1 MGQANLVQTRKE
13 CVDYSGCRW
22 FPPYEQFQRWGMPG
36 CWWVEFSRVEKM
48 ALLLLRVCFIS
59 VAAGIATL
67 LLRVGWDGPPYTAYL
82 VIFGI
87 VLAAVG
93 VIAVD
98 IFTPRKQIEV
108 ISAIYFGLLVG
119 ILLTYVL
126 WIALSPLIPENSYA
140 PPAQLLTAA
149 ILCYMCTS
157 LLLQT
162 KDDFRFVIPY
172 VEFARDLKGVR
183 PIILDTSAIIDGRL
197 AELTETN
204 VVESQLVMPG
214 FVLAELQAIA
224 DSNDRLRRARGRRGL
239 DILNKLRTQPMM
251 DFQIYDRELP
261 EFAGQ
266 PVDMKLVILAKHLE
280 GKLITGDFNLN
291 KVAKVHNVQVI
302 NLNEVAASLR
312 PQFLPGESFEV
323 RIVKAGEGP
332 EQGVGYLDDGTM
344 VVIEGGRHRINA
356 TLNVVVTSTL
366 QTQAGR
372 MLFAKVDEDPV
383 RA

>member
-1 MGQANLVQTRKE
+1 
-13 CVDYSGCRW
+13 
-22 FPPYEQFQRWGMPG
+22 
-36 CWWVEFSRVEKM
+36 M
-48 ALLLLRVCFIS
+48 ALLILRVSFIC

-67 LLRVGWDGPPYTAYL
+67 LLRIGWEGPPYTPYL
-82 VIFGI
+82 VIFGT
-87 VLAAVG
+87 VLLSLG

-108 ISAIYFGLLVG
+108 ISATYFGLLVG
-119 ILLTYVL
+119 VLLSYIL
-126 WIALSPLIPENSYA
+126 WIALSPLIPEQAEGVPSPYA
-140 PPAQLLTAA
+140 APVQLMMAA
-149 ILCYMCTS
+149 VLCYGCTS

-172 VEFARDLKGVR
+172 VEFARDLKGNR
-183 PIILDTSAIIDGRL
+183 PIVLDTSAIIDGRL

-214 FVLAELQAIA
+214 FVLAELQSIA

-239 DILNKLRTQPMM
+239 DILNKLRSQSNI

-291 KVAKVHNVQVI
+291 KVAKVHNVTVI

-323 RIVKAGEGP
+323 RVVKAGEGP

-372 MLFAKVDEDPV
+372 MLFAKVDESSSV

>member
-1 MGQANLVQTRKE
+1 
-13 CVDYSGCRW
+13 
-22 FPPYEQFQRWGMPG
+22 
-36 CWWVEFSRVEKM
+36 M
-48 ALLLLRVCFIS
+48 ALLILRVCFIC

-67 LLRVGWDGPPYTAYL
+67 LLRIGWEGPAYTPYL
-82 VIFGI
+82 VIFGT
-87 VLAAVG
+87 VLLSLG

-119 ILLTYVL
+119 ILLSYIL
-126 WIALSPLIPENSYA
+126 WIALSPLIPEGANGSPSPYA
-140 PPAQLLTAA
+140 APIQLLTAA
-149 ILCYMCTS
+149 VLCYGCTS

-172 VEFARDLKGVR
+172 VEFSRDLKGIR

-204 VVESQLVMPG
+204 VIESQLVMPG
-214 FVLAELQAIA
+214 FVLGELQAIA
-224 DSNDRLRRARGRRGL
+224 DSSDRLRRARGRRGL
-239 DILNKLRTQPMM
+239 DILNKLRAQTNI

-261 EFAGQ
+261 EFTGQ
-266 PVDMKLVILAKHLE
+266 PVDMKLVLLAKQME

-291 KVAKVHNVQVI
+291 KVAKVHNVPVI

-323 RIVKAGEGP
+323 RVVKTGEGP

-372 MLFAKVDEDPV
+372 MLFAKVDSE
-383 RA
+383 AIEAS

>member
-1 MGQANLVQTRKE
+1 
-13 CVDYSGCRW
+13 
-22 FPPYEQFQRWGMPG
+22 
-36 CWWVEFSRVEKM
+36 M
-48 ALLLLRVCFIS
+48 ALLILRVFFIC
-59 VAAGIATL
+59 VTAGIATL
-67 LLRVGWDGPPYTAYL
+67 LLNIDISGPPYIPFL
-82 VIFGI
+82 VIFGS
-87 VLAAVG
+87 VLLALG

-98 IFTPRKQIEV
+98 VFTPRKQIEV
-108 ISAIYFGLLVG
+108 ISAVYFGLLVG
-119 ILLTYVL
+119 VLLTYVMYL
-126 WIALSPLIPENSYA
+126 ALAPLISIESPYT
-140 PPAQLLTAA
+140 PPGILFLGA
-149 ILCYMCTS
+149 ILCYACTS

-172 VEFARDLKGVR
+172 VEFSRDLKGVR

-204 VVESQLVMPG
+204 IIESQLVMPG

-224 DSNDRLRRARGRRGL
+224 DSSDRMRRARGRRGL
-239 DILNKLRTQPMM
+239 DILNKLRVQPRIE
-251 DFQIYDRELP
+251 FQIYERELP

-266 PVDMKLVILAKHLE
+266 PVDMRLVILAKHMD
-280 GKLITGDFNLN
+280 GKIITGDFNLN
-291 KVAKVHNVQVI
+291 KVAKVHNVPVI
-302 NLNEVAASLR
+302 NLNEIAASLR
-312 PQFLPGESFEV
+312 PQFLPGETFEV

-372 MLFAKVDEDPV
+372 MLFAKVDESSAKSN
-383 RA
+383 RESKSST

>member
-1 MGQANLVQTRKE
+1 
-13 CVDYSGCRW
+13 
-22 FPPYEQFQRWGMPG
+22 
-36 CWWVEFSRVEKM
+36 M
-48 ALLLLRVCFIS
+48 ALLILRVCFIC

-67 LLRVGWDGPPYTAYL
+67 VLRLNIDGPAFIPYL
-82 VIFGI
+82 VIFGT
-87 VLAAVG
+87 VLLALG
-93 VIAVD
+93 VIAID

-108 ISAIYFGLLVG
+108 ISAIYFGLIVG
-119 ILLTYVL
+119 VLLTYAL
-126 WIALSPLIPENSYA
+126 WVALSPLIPDPTTAA
-140 PPAQLLTAA
+140 PVQLLLAA
-149 ILCYMCTS
+149 ILCYGCTS

-172 VEFARDLKGVR
+172 VEFSRDLKGMR
-183 PIILDTSAIIDGRL
+183 PIVLDTSAIIDGRL

-204 VVESQLVMPG
+204 IIESQLIMPG

-239 DILNKLRTQPMM
+239 DILNRLRTQPKIE
-251 DFQIYDRELP
+251 FQIYDRDLP

-291 KVAKVHNVQVI
+291 KVAKVHNVPVI

-312 PQFLPGESFEV
+312 PQFLPGETFEV
-323 RIVKAGEGP
+323 RVVKAGEGP
-332 EQGVGYLDDGTM
+332 EQGIGYLDDGTM

-356 TLNVVVTSTL
+356 TLNVAVTSTL

-372 MLFAKVDEDPV
+372 MLFAKVDDTSV
-383 RA
+383 RAGM

>member
-1 MGQANLVQTRKE
+1 
-13 CVDYSGCRW
+13 
-22 FPPYEQFQRWGMPG
+22 
-36 CWWVEFSRVEKM
+36 M
-48 ALLLLRVCFIS
+48 ALLILRVCFIC

-67 LLRVGWDGPPYTAYL
+67 LLRVDISGPPYIPYL
-82 VIFGI
+82 VIFGT
-87 VLAAVG
+87 VLFSLG

-119 ILLTYVL
+119 VLLTYIL
-126 WIALSPLIPENSYA
+126 YLALAPLIADTSPYSA
-140 PPAQLLTAA
+140 PGILLMGAV
-149 ILCYMCTS
+149 LCYACTS

-172 VEFARDLKGVR
+172 VEFARDLKGLR
-183 PIILDTSAIIDGRL
+183 PIVLDTSAIIDGRL

-204 VVESQLVMPG
+204 IVESQLIMPG

-239 DILNKLRTQPMM
+239 DILNKLRVQPRIE
-251 DFQIYDRELP
+251 FQIYDRDLP

-266 PVDMKLVILAKHLE
+266 PVDMKLVVLAKHLE

-291 KVAKVHNVQVI
+291 KVAKVHNVPVI
-302 NLNEVAASLR
+302 NLNEVAAALR
-312 PQFLPGESFEV
+312 PQFLPGETFEV
-323 RIVKAGEGP
+323 RVVKAGEGA
-332 EQGVGYLDDGTM
+332 EQGIGYLDDGTM

-356 TLNVVVTSTL
+356 TLPVVVTSTL

-372 MLFAKVDEDPV
+372 MLFAKVDD
-383 RA
+383 

>member
-1 MGQANLVQTRKE
+1 
-13 CVDYSGCRW
+13 
-22 FPPYEQFQRWGMPG
+22 
-36 CWWVEFSRVEKM
+36 M
-48 ALLLLRVCFIS
+48 ALLILRVCFIC

-67 LLRVGWDGPPYTAYL
+67 LLRLPWEGPTYTPYL
-82 VIFGI
+82 VIFGT
-87 VLAAVG
+87 VLLSLG

-98 IFTPRKQIEV
+98 IFTPRKRIEV

-119 ILLTYVL
+119 ILLTYIL
-126 WIALSPLIPENSYA
+126 WVALAPLIPISDYSA
-140 PPAQLLTAA
+140 PMQLLTAA
-149 ILCYMCTS
+149 ILCYGCTS

-172 VEFARDLKGVR
+172 VEFARDLKGLR

-204 VVESQLVMPG
+204 IVESQLVMPG
-214 FVLAELQAIA
+214 FVLAELQTIA

-239 DILNKLRTQPMM
+239 DILNKLRAQPKIE
-251 DFQIYDRELP
+251 FQIYDRDLP

-280 GKLITGDFNLN
+280 GKIITGDFNLN
-291 KVAKVHNVQVI
+291 KVAKVHSVPVI

-356 TLNVVVTSTL
+356 TLPVVVTSTL

-372 MLFAKVDEDPV
+372 MLFAKVDEAAV

>member
-1 MGQANLVQTRKE
+1 
-13 CVDYSGCRW
+13 
-22 FPPYEQFQRWGMPG
+22 
-36 CWWVEFSRVEKM
+36 M
-48 ALLLLRVCFIS
+48 ALLILRVCFIC
-59 VAAGIATL
+59 VAAGVATL
-67 LLRVGWDGPPYTAYL
+67 LLRIGWEGPSYTPYL
-82 VIFGI
+82 VIFGT
-87 VLAAVG
+87 VLLSLG

-108 ISAIYFGLLVG
+108 ITAIYFGLLVG
-119 ILLTYVL
+119 ILLTYIL
-126 WIALSPLIPENSYA
+126 WVALAPIIPDSPYA
-140 PPAQLLTAA
+140 APVQLLMAA
-149 ILCYMCTS
+149 ILCYGCTS

-162 KDDFRFVIPY
+162 KDDFRFIIPY
-172 VEFARDLKGVR
+172 VEFSRDLKGIR
-183 PIILDTSAIIDGRL
+183 PIVLDTSAIIDGRL
-197 AELTETN
+197 ADLADTN
-204 VVESQLVMPG
+204 IIESQLVMPG

-239 DILNKLRTQPMM
+239 DILNRLRAHSSL
-251 DFQIYDRELP
+251 DFQIYDRDLP

-266 PVDMKLVILAKHLE
+266 PVDMKLVILAKQLE
-280 GKLITGDFNLN
+280 GKIITGDFNLN

-312 PQFLPGESFEV
+312 PQFLPGETFEV
-323 RIVKAGEGP
+323 RVVKAGEGP

-372 MLFAKVDEDPV
+372 MIFAKVDEAAV

>member
-1 MGQANLVQTRKE
+1 
-13 CVDYSGCRW
+13 
-22 FPPYEQFQRWGMPG
+22 
-36 CWWVEFSRVEKM
+36 M
-48 ALLLLRVCFIS
+48 ALLILRVAFIC

-67 LLRVGWDGPPYTAYL
+67 VLRLGLDGPPYTPYL
-82 VIFGI
+82 VIFGT
-87 VLAAVG
+87 VLLSLG

-98 IFTPRKQIEV
+98 IFTPRKRIEV

-126 WIALSPLIPENSYA
+126 WLALSPLIPDNAVAA
-140 PPAQLLTAA
+140 PIQLLIAS
-149 ILCYMCTS
+149 ILCYGCTS

-172 VEFARDLKGVR
+172 VEFARDLKGLR

-204 VVESQLVMPG
+204 IIESQLVMPG

-224 DSNDRLRRARGRRGL
+224 DSSDRLRRARGRRGL
-239 DILNKLRTQPMM
+239 DILNKLRSQPRIE
-251 DFQIYDRELP
+251 FQIYDRELP

-280 GKLITGDFNLN
+280 GKIITGDFNLN
-291 KVAKVHNVQVI
+291 KVAKVHNVPVV
-302 NLNEVAASLR
+302 NLNEIAASLR
-312 PQFLPGESFEV
+312 PQFLPGETFEV
-323 RIVKAGEGP
+323 RVVKAGEGQ

-344 VVIEGGRHRINA
+344 VVVEGGRHRINA
-356 TLNVVVTSTL
+356 TLPVVVTSTL

-372 MLFAKVDEDPV
+372 MLFAKVDDSVAQPS
-383 RA
+383 A